1 MVESVTIHIRQTWGN
16 HVRTIPSMVGSAKG
30 QRLPWKL
37 GTTCRERE
45 RERGNNERNAG
56 ISGAITKT
64 LRSVN
69 GLFGTGDTHNH

>member
-1 MVESVTIHIRQTWGN
+1 ME
-16 HVRTIPSMVGSAKG
+16 G
-30 QRLPWKL
+30 QRVECLLNLFVHTALPE
-37 GTTCRERE
+37 TERERGERERERGERERRE